1 MKSFLYSLLGLCL
14 CGALA
19 FAQNSPKK
27 FVSIIDS
34 VSKVKEDDDGKL
46 IILSSQKKV
55 LYLKNDQKNFED
67 ILNEISNS
75 QKFNS
80 TLKFKTDVNLN
91 IIEAK

>member
-1 MKSFLYSLLGLCL
+1 MRFFLYSLLSICL
-14 CGALA
+14 CVQFTL
-19 FAQNSPKK
+19 AQNSPKK

-34 VSKVKEDDDGKL
+34 VNKVKEDDDGKL
-46 IILSSQKKV
+46 IILNSQKKV
-55 LYLKNDQKNFED
+55 LYLKNDQKNFDD